1 MGILR
6 ITIDE
11 TTRVAA
17 TKARIHTVVSGSS
30 VVIGN
35 AAVKRSD
42 EVRGLVKAL
51 AEIGVAEES
60 IEIDGLRLQ
69 TRSGR
74 LGRSQSVEILVT
86 ITALP
91 GQLPALLGVLADQ
104 PNLTLDHLEWV
115 VDAFE
120 ASIGATA
127 EAMTKA
133 RRKADAVARAAGR
146 EVVGVVMASDSW
158 NLPLTRVEL
167 AAQHD
172 VYAAKAVSSAP
183 LDLGIDINS
192 TQELFVHLSVDF
204 EMSS

>member
-6 ITIDE
+6 ITIDD

-17 TKARIHTVVSGSS
+17 TKARIHTMVSGSS
-30 VVIGN
+30 VLLGD
-35 AAVKRSD
+35 AAVKRST
-42 EVRGLVKAL
+42 EVRALVQAL
-51 AEIGVAEES
+51 AAVGVAEES
-60 IEIDGLRLQ
+60 IEIDGWRMQ

-74 LGRSQSVEILVT
+74 LGRSQSVDILMT
-86 ITALP
+86 ISAQP
-91 GQLPALLGVLADQ
+91 DQLPALLGILADQ

-120 ASIGATA
+120 ASIAATA

-158 NLPLTRVEL
+158 NMPSPRVEF
-167 AAQHD
+167 AAQND

-183 LDLGIDINS
+183 LDVGIDITS
-192 TQELFVHLSVDF
+192 TQELFIHLSVDF

>member
-6 ITIDE
+6 ITIDD

-30 VVIGN
+30 VLLGD
-35 AAVKRSD
+35 AAVKRSA
-42 EVRGLVKAL
+42 EVRGLVQAL
-51 AEIGVAEES
+51 AAVGVAEDS
-60 IEIDGLRLQ
+60 IEIDGLRMQ

-74 LGRSQSVEILVT
+74 LGRSQSVEILIT
-86 ITALP
+86 ISALP
-91 GQLPALLGVLADQ
+91 DQLPALLGILADQ
-104 PNLTLDHLEWV
+104 PNLALDHLEWV

-146 EVVGVVMASDSW
+146 EIVGVVMASDSW
-158 NLPLTRVEL
+158 NMPSPRVEL
-167 AAQHD
+167 AVQND
-172 VYAAKAVSSAP
+172 VYAAKAVSSATRFGHRHQLDTRTIHP
-183 LDLGIDINS
+183 LERRL
-192 TQELFVHLSVDF
+192 
-204 EMSS
+204 

>member
-6 ITIDE
+6 ITIDD
-11 TTRVAA
+11 TVRVAA

-30 VVIGN
+30 VLLGN
-35 AAVKRSD
+35 AAVKRSA
-42 EVRGLVKAL
+42 EVRGLVQAL
-51 AEIGVAEES
+51 AAVGVREES
-60 IEIDGLRLQ
+60 IEVAGLRMQ

-74 LGRSQSVEILVT
+74 LGRSQSVEILIT
-86 ITALP
+86 ISALP
-91 GQLPALLGVLADQ
+91 DQLPALLGVLADQ

-120 ASIGATA
+120 ASIDATA

-146 EVVGVVMASDSW
+146 DVVGVVMASDSW
-158 NLPLTRVEL
+158 SLPSPRVEL
-167 AAQHD
+167 ASQND
-172 VYAAKAVSSAP
+172 LYAAKEAAP
-183 LDLGIDINS
+183 LDLGVDINS
-192 TQELFVHLSVDF
+192 TQELFIHLSVDF